1 MILFCSFRI
10 IVFMRSYVLGI
21 SGLIFMVYFVVF
33 LVFFVIIF
41 FDMYICFGIFMDG
54 DWLLRENIF
63 FKICRNFFVVF
74 NEFFLNFL
82 WMKEYIGLLVLNCKG
97 EEIYVF
103 FL

>member
-1 MILFCSFRI
+1 
-10 IVFMRSYVLGI
+10 
-21 SGLIFMVYFVVF
+21 
-33 LVFFVIIF
+33 
-41 FDMYICFGIFMDG
+41 MDG